1 MAEHPNVS
9 VVRRLYQA
17 FITRDTATLGSLI
30 GQDLVLHVPGNSPFG
45 GVHRGVLEILKVFH
59 ESGKLAA
66 HSFKLDVH
74 DVVGGVDHVV
84 GLHHITGVRG
94 DRVLNQNS
102 FLVCHVSEGA
112 LVEVWVGLEDVR
124 QFDEF
129 WS

>member
-1 MAEHPNVS
+1 MPEHPNVS

-30 GQDLVLHVPGNSPFG
+30 GQDLVLHVPGRSPFG
-45 GVHRGVLEILKVFH
+45 GVHSGVLEILKVFH
-59 ESGKLAA
+59 ESGKLAT

-74 DVVGGVDHVV
+74 ALLGGVEHVV
-84 GLHHITGVRG
+84 GLHHISGVRG
-94 DRVLNQNS
+94 DRALDQNS
-102 FLVCHVSEGA
+102 FLVCHVSQGV
-112 LVEVWVGLEDVR
+112 LVEVWVGLENLR

>member
-1 MAEHPNVS
+1 MSEHPNVS

-17 FITRDTATLGSLI
+17 FITRDTVTLGSLI
-30 GQDLVLHVPGNSPFG
+30 GQDLVLHVPGRSPFG
-45 GVHRGVLEILKVFH
+45 GVHRGVMEILKVFH

-74 DVVGGVDHVV
+74 ALLGGVDHVV
-84 GLHHITGVRG
+84 GLHHISGARG

-102 FLVCHVSEGA
+102 FLVCHVFQGVLA
-112 LVEVWVGLEDVR
+112 EVWVGLADLR